1 MNGCTHV
8 TACLRRLA
16 LEFSSRYPH
25 GGSQVSVTVAAE
37 DPMLSSA
44 RMDAAHKQ
52 TYTQAEHHTHKI
64 KRLTKHLFAALY
76 MYLVLC
82 KALHID

>member
-16 LEFSSRYPH
+16 LEFSFRYPQ

-52 TYTQAEHHTHKI
+52 TYTHKL
-64 KRLTKHLFAALY
+64 KRLRKHLLAALY

-82 KALHID
+82 KALHND